1 MDYFLQ
7 FVREGRAGKYKE
19 YKYPNLIEVYKQS
32 YFHIGY
38 FANVTEELVLAAF
51 RREEELTADEI

>member
-7 FVREGRAGKYKE
+7 FVGEGRAGKYKE

-51 RREEELTADEI
+51 RGEGSLVGGA